1 MNDLPAAIKKYYIKV
16 GIVTVFSPAYNTSHP
31 FLRKAVGYHRK
42 SNVLTNHTGRIKWVS
57 VINDPT
63 KVS

>member
-1 MNDLPAAIKKYYIKV
+1 MNNLPAAVKKYYIKV
-16 GIVTVFSPAYNTSHP
+16 GMVTIFSPTDNTSHP
-31 FLRKAVGYHRK
+31 LLRKAVGYHRK
-42 SNVLTNHTGRIKWVS
+42 SNVLTNPARRIKWAS